1 MQKGAIMEKL
11 KKLSTNF
18 LIISV
23 FVLCGGINAMQ
34 AEQQYH
40 STTGVDYKLNT
51 DGSLKSIKAKE
62 EAYMTIGDRRD
73 EQSCL
78 KKAEL
83 KAKAKITHFLK
94 EEIKSEETF
103 SNIEKTLSDTSA
115 GNSRKIAETI
125 TQNISSKA
133 ESLLRGVIILES
145 KVLRAQKYCEVTVG
159 MSQKSMNAAQSTQD
173 ALNKSFSD
181 TKVGGEPKGS
191 VKEPKSDDSAHRR
204 SPHYNDF

>member
-191 VKEPKSDDSAHRR
+191 AKEPKSDDSAHRR